1 MTSAEQDA
9 GGGSAHG
16 SAHDT
21 ALSIGAVLAALR
33 AEFPDVT
40 ISKIRFLESEGL
52 VTPRRTASGYRQFS
66 AADIGRLRF
75 VLAAQRDKYLP
86 LKVIKEQLD
95 AMDRGLQS
103 PTVTALKPRSTAVST
118 GASTGPAGS
127 AGDGMPTAADFA
139 AGSEIR
145 MTREEL
151 LATAGID
158 AAMLVDLEQ
167 HGLVRPGAAGFYD
180 ADSVLVARTAL
191 ALTEFGLQARH
202 LRSFRTAADRE
213 VGLIAQIV
221 TPVARQRDPDA
232 RERADDVVRELA
244 ALTVRLHALLV
255 KAGLREMSSR

>member
-1 MTSAEQDA
+1 LTSAERDA
-9 GGGSAHG
+9 GRGNDGAN
-16 SAHDT
+16 DR
-21 ALSIGAVLAALR
+21 ALSIGAVLAGLR

-40 ISKIRFLESEGL
+40 VSKIRFLESEGL

-66 AADIGRLRF
+66 AADVGRLRF
-75 VLAAQRDKYLP
+75 VLAAQRDQYLP

-95 AMDRGLQS
+95 AMDRGLRS
-103 PTVTALKPRSTAVST
+103 PTVTALKPRSA
-118 GASTGPAGS
+118 AGPAGS
-127 AGDGMPTAADFA
+127 GGPGGPAADGMPTAADFA

-145 MTREEL
+145 MTLEEL
-151 LATAGID
+151 LAAAGID
-158 AAMLVDLEQ
+158 AAMLADLEQ
-167 HGLVRPGAAGFYD
+167 HGLIRPGAAGFYD

-255 KAGLREMSSR
+255 KAGLREVSSR